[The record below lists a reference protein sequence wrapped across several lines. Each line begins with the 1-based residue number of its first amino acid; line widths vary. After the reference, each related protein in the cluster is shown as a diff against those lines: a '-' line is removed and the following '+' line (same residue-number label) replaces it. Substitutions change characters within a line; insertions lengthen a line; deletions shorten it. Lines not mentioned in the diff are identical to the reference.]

1 MRDQPIERNTLTPL
15 YLKAA
20 SQIGRSDLSELA
32 TLEEGWFVELKE
44 RTPDPAKFAK
54 SISSFAHSHGGLLVI
69 GAKEEQKTR
78 RLSSFSPMPRDFA
91 VKCVERARD
100 AVIAHISPP
109 LYFDSN
115 IIEIETIDRHAA
127 ERWIVVISIPKG
139 NRGPYLHS
147 NGCIYVRIGDASSP
161 FPLSDLSLQERLW
174 SESIKRRE
182 RIRSHIEMLSTQY
195 RKKNPSLQLVILAE
209 DINPQ
214 ANSLTYAAFR
224 NTVLSTQ
231 KKEDQPVF
239 DQVQTLDTSFIA
251 RRTDK
256 KVGGRNLLWEYDTRK
271 KLHFVH
277 IPIGTHRWD
286 GESLDNFGTE
296 VGLDQLSML
305 LRERDAPK
313 DLIISNLFPALIIL
327 SLTIRKIQVLHQEND
342 FNGLLKVN
350 ACVVDTIET
359 LPFIGTSA
367 YFDEVQ
373 STNFPF
379 VLRDTGF
386 IWLLEDPSTWH
397 SFPARAPSET
407 IDSGNEYELANSL
420 LIFALIA
427 ESAGISLQL
436 SVGFNDSTRALNQT
450 EIMDMFHKLVS
461 GSFSYTSQENP
472 NTHINTRRTDSY

>member
-54 SISSFAHSHGGLLVI
+54 SISSFANSHGGLLVI

-271 KLHFVH
+271 KRVSGF
-277 IPIGTHRWD
+277 
-286 GESLDNFGTE
+286 E
-296 VGLDQLSML
+296 
-305 LRERDAPK
+305 
-313 DLIISNLFPALIIL
+313 
-327 SLTIRKIQVLHQEND
+327 
-342 FNGLLKVN
+342 
-350 ACVVDTIET
+350 CVFC
-359 LPFIGTSA
+359 PMTSA
-367 YFDEVQ
+367 
-373 STNFPF
+373 
-379 VLRDTGF
+379 
-386 IWLLEDPSTWH
+386 
-397 SFPARAPSET
+397 
-407 IDSGNEYELANSL
+407 
-420 LIFALIA
+420 
-427 ESAGISLQL
+427 
-436 SVGFNDSTRALNQT
+436 
-450 EIMDMFHKLVS
+450 
-461 GSFSYTSQENP
+461 
-472 NTHINTRRTDSY
+472 